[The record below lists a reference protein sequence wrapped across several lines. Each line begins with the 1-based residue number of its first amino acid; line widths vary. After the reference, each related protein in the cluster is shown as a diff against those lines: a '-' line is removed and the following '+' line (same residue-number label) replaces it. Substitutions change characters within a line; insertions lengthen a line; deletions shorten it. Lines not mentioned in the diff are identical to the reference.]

1 MFGVKRGSRSD
12 TRNGKE
18 LRLLTAREEDQSL
31 DRKACFAWLWELSEC
46 LSYMV
51 AGVYELYEQFL
62 PTKLY
67 TSKKKN
73 TTSPVHVMC
82 WL

>member
-1 MFGVKRGSRSD
+1 
-12 TRNGKE
+12 
-18 LRLLTAREEDQSL
+18 
-31 DRKACFAWLWELSEC
+31 
-46 LSYMV
+46 MV

-67 TSKKKN
+67 TSKKKKN
-73 TTSPVHVMC
+73 TSPVDVMC

>member
-1 MFGVKRGSRSD
+1 MFRVKRGSRSD

-31 DRKACFAWLWELSEC
+31 DRKACFAWLWEWSEC
-46 LSYMV
+46 PSYIVIGM
-51 AGVYELYEQFL
+51 YELYEQLL

-67 TSKKKN
+67 ASKEKN
-73 TTSPVHVMC
+73 TTSPVDVMR